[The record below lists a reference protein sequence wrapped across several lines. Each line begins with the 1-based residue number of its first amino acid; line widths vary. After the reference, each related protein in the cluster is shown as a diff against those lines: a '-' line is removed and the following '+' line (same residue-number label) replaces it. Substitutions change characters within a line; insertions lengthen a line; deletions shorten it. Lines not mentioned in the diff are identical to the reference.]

1 MDGNPPLLRVFR
13 RKTTPA
19 ALDRTHADIRSFAS
33 RHVPGAMQHSQM
45 VTSVTSNIAITL
57 PDGSVREFDRPVTG
71 LEIAQSIGPRL
82 AKDALAVKIDG
93 EVKDLTTTV
102 TTNTK
107 IEIVTRSHPDAL
119 EVIRH
124 DAAHV
129 LADAVQ
135 KLYPGTQVTIGPAI
149 ANGFYYDFAREEP
162 FTPDD
167 LEKIEA
173 KMREIVAKD
182 IPIVREVW
190 TRDDAIAYFKKL
202 GEHYKAELIEAI
214 PADQDISIYRQ
225 DDWLDLCR
233 GPHALTTGKVGQGFK
248 LMKVAGA
255 YWRGDSRN
263 PMLQRIYGTA
273 WRDEKELKAYL
284 HQLEEAEKRDHRR
297 LGKELDLFHVQE
309 EAVGSVFWHPKG
321 WTLFRTLE
329 TYIRTKL
336 QQADYVEVKTPQL
349 IDSSLFKASGH
360 WDMYGDN
367 MFKVSAD
374 DGEKMLGIKPMNC
387 PGHVQIFKH
396 GLRSYRD
403 LPIRMAEFGAC
414 HRNEPSGALH
424 GILRVRA
431 FTQDDA
437 HIFCTEDQVPTEA
450 AEYFKLQLGVYK
462 DLGFDKI
469 AVKLALR
476 PDVRAGS
483 DDTWDRAEDGLRHA
497 LRSAGLEFE
506 ELPGEGAFYGPKV
519 EFHLTDAI
527 GRTWQCGTLQLDFVL
542 PERLDATYIGED
554 GARHRPVMLHRAILG
569 SLERFIGMLIEHYA
583 GKFPMWL
590 TPVQA
595 VVCTITNEADSYG
608 QEVVNLLKR
617 RGIRAELD
625 TRNEK
630 INLKVREHSLQ
641 KIPVLVVVGKREAEE
656 RTVALRTLGGKDQE
670 VLALDAALNK
680 LAEEARS
687 PAGAAAFDSP
697 F

>member
-1 MDGNPPLLRVFR
+1 
-13 RKTTPA
+13 
-19 ALDRTHADIRSFAS
+19 
-33 RHVPGAMQHSQM
+33 MQHSQM

-71 LEIAQSIGPRL
+71 LEIASSIGPRL

-93 EVKDLTTTV
+93 EVKDVTTTV
-102 TTNTK
+102 TTNAK
-107 IEIVTRSHPDAL
+107 IEIVTRNHPDAL

-190 TRDDAIAYFKKL
+190 TRDDAVAYFKKL

-233 GPHALTTGKVGQGFK
+233 GPHAPTTGKVGQGFK

-450 AEYFKLQLGVYK
+450 AEYFKLQLGVYR

-483 DDTWDRAEDGLRHA
+483 NDTWDRAEEGLRTA

-554 GARHRPVMLHRAILG
+554 GAKHRPVMLHRAILG

-595 VVCTITNEADSYG
+595 VVCTITSDADGYG
-608 QEVVNLLKR
+608 QEVLNLLKR

-641 KIPVLVVVGKREAEE
+641 KVPVLVVVGKREAEE

>member
-1 MDGNPPLLRVFR
+1 
-13 RKTTPA
+13 
-19 ALDRTHADIRSFAS
+19 
-33 RHVPGAMQHSQM
+33 M

-71 LEIAQSIGPRL
+71 LEIASSIGPRL

-93 EVKDLTTTV
+93 EVKDVTTTV
-102 TTNTK
+102 TTNAK
-107 IEIVTRSHPDAL
+107 IEIVTRNHPDAL

-190 TRDDAIAYFKKL
+190 TRDDAVAYFKKL
-202 GEHYKAELIEAI
+202 GELYKAELIEAI

-233 GPHALTTGKVGQGFK
+233 GPHAPTTGKVGQGFK

-387 PGHVQIFKH
+387 PGHVQIFRH

-450 AEYFKLQLGVYK
+450 ADYFKLQLGVYR

-483 DDTWDRAEDGLRHA
+483 NDTWDRAEEGLRTA

-554 GARHRPVMLHRAILG
+554 GAKHRPVMLHRAILG

-595 VVCTITNEADSYG
+595 VVCTITSEADGYG
-608 QEVVNLLKR
+608 QEVLNLLKR

>member
-1 MDGNPPLLRVFR
+1 M
-13 RKTTPA
+13 
-19 ALDRTHADIRSFAS
+19 
-33 RHVPGAMQHSQM
+33 
-45 VTSVTSNIAITL
+45 TSNIAITL
-57 PDGSVREFDRPVTG
+57 PDGSVREFGGPVTG
-71 LEIAQSIGPRL
+71 AEIAASIGARL

-93 EVKDLTTTV
+93 TVKDLTTTI
-102 TTNTK
+102 TTDTR
-107 IEIVTRSHPDAL
+107 IEIVTRNHVDAL
-119 EVIRH
+119 DIIRH

-129 LADAVQ
+129 MAEAVQ
-135 KLYPGTQVTIGPAI
+135 ALYPGTQVTIGPSI
-149 ANGFYYDFAREEP
+149 ANGFYYDFARDTP
-162 FTPDD
+162 FTPED

-173 KMREIVAKD
+173 KMREIVARD
-182 IPIVREVW
+182 APLVREVW
-190 TRDDAIAYFKKL
+190 DRNDAIRFFEEK
-202 GEHYKAELIEAI
+202 GERYKAEIIRDLPETDTITV
-214 PADQDISIYRQ
+214 YRQ
-225 DDWLDLCR
+225 GDWLDLCR
-233 GPHALTTGKVGQGFK
+233 GPHAPSVGKVGTAFK

-255 YWRGDSRN
+255 YWRGDHRN
-263 PMLQRIYGTA
+263 AMLQRIYGTA
-273 WRDEKELKAYL
+273 WRDEKELKQYL
-284 HQLEEAEKRDHRR
+284 HMLEEAEKRDHRR
-297 LGKELDLFHVQE
+297 IGKEMGLFHLQE
-309 EAVGSVFWHPKG
+309 EAVGSVFWHPRG
-321 WTLFRTLE
+321 WTLYRTLE

-336 QQADYVEVKTPQL
+336 DRAGYLEVRTPQL
-349 IDSSLFKASGH
+349 VDSSLFKASGH

-374 DGEKMLGIKPMNC
+374 DGEKMLGVKPMNC
-387 PGHVQIFKH
+387 PGHVQVFKQ
-396 GLRSYRD
+396 GLKSYRD
-403 LPIRMAEFGAC
+403 LPMRLAEFGAC

-437 HIFCTEDQVPTEA
+437 HIFCTEDQVPAES
-450 AEYFKLQLGVYK
+450 AEYFKLQLGVYR

-476 PDVRAGS
+476 PDVRAGT
-483 DDTWDRAEDGLRHA
+483 DAVWDRAEEGLREA

-554 GARHRPVMLHRAILG
+554 GAKHRPVMLHRAILG

-583 GKFPMWL
+583 GKFPLWL
-590 TPVQA
+590 APTQA
-595 VVCTITNEADSYG
+595 VVATITNEADGYAA
-608 QEVVNLLKR
+608 EVQKAFKA
-617 RGIRAELD
+617 RGLRTDLD

-641 KIPVLVVVGKREAEE
+641 KVPVLVVVGKREAEE
-656 RTVALRTLGGKDQE
+656 RTVALRYMGGKDQE

-680 LAEEARS
+680 LCVDARS
-687 PAGAAAFDSP
+687 PAGDPANDTP

>member
-1 MDGNPPLLRVFR
+1 
-13 RKTTPA
+13 
-19 ALDRTHADIRSFAS
+19 
-33 RHVPGAMQHSQM
+33 M

-82 AKDALAVKIDG
+82 AKDALAVKLDG

-102 TTNTK
+102 TTNAR

-167 LEKIEA
+167 LQKIEA

-182 IPIVREVW
+182 VPIVREVW
-190 TRDDAIAYFKKL
+190 TRDDAVAYFRKL

-233 GPHALTTGKVGQGFK
+233 GPHAPTTGKVGNGFK

-336 QQADYVEVKTPQL
+336 SQADYVEVKTPQL

-450 AEYFKLQLGVYK
+450 ADYFKLQLGVYR

-476 PDVRAGS
+476 PDVRAGN
-483 DDTWDRAEDGLRHA
+483 DAVWDRAEEGLRTA

-542 PERLDATYIGED
+542 PERLDASYIGED

-590 TPVQA
+590 APVQA
-595 VVCTITNEADSYG
+595 VVCTITNEADGYG
-608 QEVVNLLKR
+608 QEVVSLLKR

-641 KIPVLVVVGKREAEE
+641 KVPVLVVVGKREAEE

-680 LAEEARS
+680 LSEEARS
-687 PAGAAAFDSP
+687 PAGVAAFDSP